1 MHTEIALP
9 TRSQLYIPDLDN
21 HILIENNAD
30 EVVISATRDNFSENR
45 KIFFIR
51 HLSAEGYIPDR
62 YKWFSEPAESGF
74 FGVKWMVRDA
84 EREEKTALRFLRK
97 WLTRRNAVY
106 GGLFLVWLT
115 LFLLAARHR
124 SHVLGL

>member
-62 YKWFSEPAESGF
+62 YKWFSELAESGF
-74 FGVKWMVRDA
+74 FGVKWMVRA
-84 EREEKTALRFLRK
+84 AAREEKTALRFLRK